1 MNSVLIIAGLT
12 FQEAV
17 RKRILLAGV
26 VLTIIFL
33 SVYWTGVH
41 FAFESMRRVSSNADA
56 AVVGEAAT
64 QFEAALFFTMGLFM
78 ANMIAAL
85 VAVFTAGGTI
95 ATEIEQATLHTIVTR
110 PISRTRILAGKWL
123 GHAWLLGLY
132 AALLYG
138 SLVAVVY
145 HESGWLPNNVIAGG
159 ALIIGE
165 ALVVLSATI
174 FGSTLLS
181 TAANAIVIL
190 LLFMTSLIG
199 GIIEQIG
206 AMLGRDSLIATGIVS
221 GLLMPT
227 DPLYRYAVNIMK
239 PEPGILGAALPSGA
253 TNLGPFGAASAPS
266 EWVVIYAALFAF
278 GLLLAAAAVFN
289 RRDL

>member
-1 MNSVLIIAGLT
+1 MSRMLIIAGLT
-12 FQEAV
+12 FQEAA
-17 RKRILLAGV
+17 RKRILLVGV
-26 VLTIIFL
+26 VLTVVFL

-41 FAFESMRRVSSNADA
+41 FAFESMRVPGDGDL
-56 AVVGEAAT
+56 AVVGAVAN

-78 ANMIAAL
+78 ANMIAAM

-95 ATEIEQATLHTIVTR
+95 ATEIEQATIHTIVTR
-110 PISRTRILAGKWL
+110 PISRTRLIIGKWL
-123 GHAWLLGLY
+123 GHAVLLALY

-138 SLVAVVY
+138 SIVAIIFL
-145 HESGWLPNNVIAGG
+145 ESGWLPNNVVAGG
-159 ALIIGE
+159 ALIVGE

-174 FGSTLLS
+174 LGSTLVS
-181 TAANAIVIL
+181 TAANSVIVL
-190 LLFMTSLIG
+190 LLFMTAMIG

-206 AMLGRDSLIATGIVS
+206 AMLGRDSLVTTGIIS

-239 PEPGILGAALPSGA
+239 PDLGALGAAFPSGA
-253 TNLGPFGAASAPS
+253 ADFGPFGAASAPS
-266 EWVVIYAALFAF
+266 ETVIVYAALFAL
-278 GLLLAAAAVFN
+278 GLLAAAVAVFN

>member
-1 MNSVLIIAGLT
+1 MLIIAGLT
-12 FQEAV
+12 FREAA

-26 VLTIIFL
+26 ILTIIFL

-41 FAFESMRRVSSNADA
+41 FAFESMRSVSGNANLA
-56 AVVGEAAT
+56 AIGEAAN
-64 QFEAALFFTMGLFM
+64 QFEASLFFTMGLFM

-95 ATEIEQATLHTIVTR
+95 STEIEQATLHTIVTR
-110 PISRTRILAGKWL
+110 PISRTRVLIGKWL
-123 GHAWLLGLY
+123 GHAVLLGLY

-138 SLVAVVY
+138 SLVAIVY
-145 HESGWLPNNVIAGG
+145 LESGWLPQNLVAGG
-159 ALIIGE
+159 ALIVGE

-174 FGSTLLS
+174 FGSTLMS
-181 TAANAIVIL
+181 MAANAIVVL
-190 LLFMTSLIG
+190 LLFMTAMIG

-206 AMLGRDSLIATGIVS
+206 AMLGRDSLIMTGIIS

-239 PEPGILGAALPSGA
+239 PEASILGAALPSGA
-253 TNLGPFGAASAPS
+253 ADLGPFGASSAPT
-266 EWVVIYAALFAF
+266 EWVIIYAAVFAL
-278 GLLLAAAAVFN
+278 GLLAAAVVVFN

>member
-1 MNSVLIIAGLT
+1 MLIIAGLT
-12 FQEAV
+12 FREAA

-26 VLTIIFL
+26 ILTVIFL

-41 FAFESMRRVSSNADA
+41 FAFESMQHVSGNADLA
-56 AVVGEAAT
+56 AIGEVAN

-95 ATEIEQATLHTIVTR
+95 STEIEQATLHTIVTR
-110 PISRTRILAGKWL
+110 PISRTRVLIGKWL
-123 GHAWLLGLY
+123 GHAVLLGLY

-138 SLVAVVY
+138 SLVAIVY
-145 HESGWLPNNVIAGG
+145 LESGWLPQNAVAGG
-159 ALIIGE
+159 ALIVGE

-174 FGSTLLS
+174 FGSTLMS
-181 TAANAIVIL
+181 MAANAIIVL
-190 LLFMTSLIG
+190 LLFMTAMIG

-206 AMLGRDSLIATGIVS
+206 AMLGRDSLITTGIIS

-239 PEPGILGAALPSGA
+239 PETSILGAALLPSGA
-253 TNLGPFGAASAPS
+253 ADLGPFGAASAPT
-266 EWVVIYAALFAF
+266 EWVIIYAAIFAL
-278 GLLLAAAAVFN
+278 GLLAAAVVVFN

>member
-1 MNSVLIIAGLT
+1 MLIIVSLT
-12 FQEAV
+12 FREAA

-26 VLTIIFL
+26 VLTVIFL
-33 SVYWTGVH
+33 SVYWTGIH
-41 FAFESMRRVSSNADA
+41 FAFESMRRIGAADTTA
-56 AVVGEAAT
+56 VGEVAN
-64 QFEAALFFTMGLFM
+64 QFEASLFFTMGLFM

-110 PISRTRILAGKWL
+110 PISRTWVIIGKWF
-123 GHAWLLGLY
+123 GHALLLALY

-138 SLVAVVY
+138 SLVAIVY
-145 HESGWLPNNVIAGG
+145 LESGWLPNNVLAGG
-159 ALIIGE
+159 ALIVGE

-174 FGSTLLS
+174 FGSTLIS
-181 TAANAIVIL
+181 TAANAIIVL
-190 LLFMTSLIG
+190 LLFMTAMIG

-206 AMLGRDSLIATGIVS
+206 AMLGRDSLITTGIVS

-227 DPLYRYAVNIMK
+227 DPLYRFAINIMK
-239 PEPGILGAALPSGA
+239 PDASVLGAALPSGA
-253 TNLGPFGAASAPS
+253 ADLGPFGAASAPS
-266 EWVVIYAALFAF
+266 AWVIVYAVFFAL
-278 GLLLAAAAVFN
+278 GLLAAAAAVFN